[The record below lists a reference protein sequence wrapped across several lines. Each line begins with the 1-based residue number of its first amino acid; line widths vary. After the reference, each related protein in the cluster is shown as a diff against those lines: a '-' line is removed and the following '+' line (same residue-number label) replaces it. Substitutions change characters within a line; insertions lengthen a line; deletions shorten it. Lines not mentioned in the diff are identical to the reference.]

1 VKHESIMPNGSY
13 GARLGNNAS
22 VFDRLWLDPAY
33 VALHRAKD
41 AVRPFLT
48 PPNTPE
54 RTAALARF
62 DAACQAITD
71 YERSAG
77 VL

>member
-1 VKHESIMPNGSY
+1 MKREQIMPNGSY
-13 GARLGNNAS
+13 GVRLGNNAS

-41 AVRPFLT
+41 AVKPFST
-48 PPNTPE
+48 PPNSDA
-54 RTAALARF
+54 RRAALAEF
-62 DAACQAITD
+62 DAACEAINA
-71 YERSAG
+71 YERKAG

>member
-1 VKHESIMPNGSY
+1 MARESIMPNGSY
-13 GARLGNNAS
+13 GIRLGNNAS

-41 AVRPFLT
+41 AVKPFNT

-54 RTAALARF
+54 RTAALAAF
-62 DAACQAITD
+62 DAACEAIEA
-71 YERSAG
+71 YERAAG
-77 VL
+77 VV

>member
-1 VKHESIMPNGSY
+1 MKQNIMPNGSY
-13 GARLGNNAS
+13 GIRLGNNAS

-41 AVRPFLT
+41 DVRPFST
-48 PPNTPE
+48 RPNSPE
-54 RTAALARF
+54 RTAALAAF
-62 DAACQAITD
+62 DAACEAITE
-71 YERSAG
+71 YERDAG